1 MRHVKLTYDRGNQ
14 QRTKRRNS
22 HLKTIKIATV
32 ALIATA
38 PVAVTIALP
47 ATAHADLGEFQSP
60 SGNVYCHM
68 GVGNDGKGS
77 VLCQGGRG
85 FVVGKPPGCDHLAWG
100 DRFSLEQG
108 SAPVSHCHGDT
119 IVPPHT
125 SPGPNPDVPIL
136 EFGQT
141 SSAGTI
147 TCDSEPTGMTCT
159 DSSTGHYFRMSRE
172 SNELG

>member
-1 MRHVKLTYDRGNQ
+1 MMKTLTITKL
-14 QRTKRRNS
+14 
-22 HLKTIKIATV
+22 

-38 PVAVTIALP
+38 TLAATIALP
-47 ATAHADLGEFQSP
+47 ATAHADDNGQFQSP
-60 SGNVYCHM
+60 SGNIFCLM
-68 GVGNDGKGS
+68 GVGNDSEGS
-77 VLCQGGRG
+77 LVCQGGRG

-100 DRFSLEQG
+100 DRFSMEQG

-119 IVPPHT
+119 IVPPYS

-136 EFGQT
+136 DYGQT
-141 SSAGTI
+141 RSAGTI
-147 TCDSEPTGMTCT
+147 TCDSEPSGMTCT